1 VDQAAVGQVFKLLV
15 EVLLVLVHL
24 IKVTLVEW
32 DKVLTLITVLEAV
45 VLVQLERQV

>member
-1 VDQAAVGQVFKLLV
+1 MGQVFKPLV

-45 VLVQLERQV
+45 VLERLERQV